1 MRWVTPA
8 TGPMTEFPAGGH
20 FTSSGCKLGLPWP
33 ARWDYTPQGASS
45 WEHGCRL
52 RPPLAGGG
60 WTCRVGQRQSHS
72 HGTQRGGPGGHAG
85 RHGLRWERNAL
96 CYTCEPTAPATLS
109 AHCAARGGKCRP
121 LHNSPPFLELDA
133 APPSPLPSQHSGETE
148 EGVTVPISTLH
159 RGLGHREPTHVPPHN
174 SACGL
179 H

>member
-1 MRWVTPA
+1 MRWAAPA
-8 TGPMTEFPAGGH
+8 TGPMTEFPAGGR
-20 FTSSGCKLGLPWP
+20 FTPSGCKLGLPWP

-60 WTCRVGQRQSHS
+60 VDSHTVT
-72 HGTQRGGPGGHAG
+72 GLNGGPGGHAG

-96 CYTCEPTAPATLS
+96 CYTCEPTAPATLR
-109 AHCAARGGKCRP
+109 ARCAARGGKCGP

-148 EGVTVPISTLH
+148 EGVTVPISTPH
-159 RGLGHREPTHVPPHN
+159 HGLGHREPTHVPPHN